1 MYATKLPV
9 NDLRRISTA
18 LFSRLFLSENGRVV
32 TNGKHPR
39 ALPESPE
46 KLRLSRAHCKVKIL
60 VHENFTELNLEKA
73 GLLINKMGNKIV
85 YNTPLVNAMQYMYV
99 DNYPI
104 HKQGL
109 LPRRRGRGSSSRK
122 SLPGCAFGKE
132 EFLI

>member
-85 YNTPLVNAMQYMYV
+85 YNTPLVNAMQITIQYTNKDYYQEEGGGGPAPESLSLV
-99 DNYPI
+99 VP
-104 HKQGL
+104 L
-109 LPRRRGRGSSSRK
+109 VRRN
-122 SLPGCAFGKE
+122 F
-132 EFLI
+132 